1 MTSFDDIRPYQD
13 EEIPI
18 AMQRL
23 ADNKDLPAI
32 LSRILPDADT
42 ETIKARIRSINNS
55 DQFQSELMVKAVEGI
70 MQKTASSFSWSG
82 IENISDKRPCLFV
95 SNHRDIVLDAMLLQY
110 ILLTNGHKTC
120 YIAFGNNLMFN
131 PLFVDF
137 WKVNKMFQ
145 IGRGGH
151 PKDFYNSLLHMSEYI
166 RHLITEEHESVWIA
180 QRNGRTKD
188 GLDSTDPTI
197 LKMFGMSQR
206 DDRVFSLSELNI
218 VPVTVSYEWEPCD
231 KMKTLEC
238 YAKQLNGSYEKQPDE
253 DLNSVLTG
261 ITQQKGYVH
270 FHISP
275 AVSIEDLESLN
286 NCVSA
291 DFYKKVA
298 QLIDNR
304 IYTNY
309 RLYPNNY
316 IAHDLR
322 SGTETYAHRY
332 SDEEKAWFLQY
343 MRWIDQCQDMDHS
356 VLKSV
361 FLGIYANP
369 IDSLNNS
376 K

>member
-1 MTSFDDIRPYQD
+1 
-13 EEIPI
+13 
-18 AMQRL
+18 
-23 ADNKDLPAI
+23 
-32 LSRILPDADT
+32 
-42 ETIKARIRSINNS
+42 
-55 DQFQSELMVKAVEGI
+55 
-70 MQKTASSFSWSG
+70 
-82 IENISDKRPCLFV
+82 
-95 SNHRDIVLDAMLLQY
+95 
-110 ILLTNGHKTC
+110 
-120 YIAFGNNLMFN
+120 
-131 PLFVDF
+131 
-137 WKVNKMFQ
+137 
-145 IGRGGH
+145 
-151 PKDFYNSLLHMSEYI
+151 
-166 RHLITEEHESVWIA
+166 
-180 QRNGRTKD
+180 
-188 GLDSTDPTI
+188 
-197 LKMFGMSQR
+197 MSQR

-261 ITQQKGYVH
+261 ITQQKGHVH

-332 SDEEKAWFLQY
+332 SDEEKARFLQY

-369 IDSLNNS
+369 IDNLNNS

>member
-1 MTSFDDIRPYQD
+1 MTSFDDIRPYQE
-13 EEIPI
+13 EEIPT

-23 ADNKDLPAI
+23 ADNNDLPTM
-32 LSRILPDADT
+32 LHHILPDADA
-42 ETIKARIRSINNS
+42 ETIINKIRSIRTS
-55 DQFQSELMVKAVEGI
+55 EQFQAELMVKAVEGI
-70 MQKTASSFSWSG
+70 MHKTASNFSWSG
-82 IENISDKRPCLFV
+82 LENISDKRPCLFV

-131 PLFVDF
+131 SLFVDF

-180 QRNGRTKD
+180 QRNGRTKN

-238 YAKQLNGSYEKQPDE
+238 YAKQLNGSYEKQPGE
-253 DLNSVLTG
+253 DLKSVLTG
-261 ITQQKGYVH
+261 VTQQKGHVH

-275 AVSIEDLESLN
+275 AITETNLKCLN
-286 NCVSA
+286 DYVPT
-291 DFYKKVA
+291 DFYRKVA

-304 IYTNY
+304 IYANY
-309 RLYPNNY
+309 RLYPNHY

-322 SGTETYAHRY
+322 SGTETYAQHY
-332 SDEEKAWFLQY
+332 TDEEKARFLQY
-343 MRWIDQCQDMDHS
+343 MTWIDQCQDMDHS
-356 VLKSV
+356 VLKSL